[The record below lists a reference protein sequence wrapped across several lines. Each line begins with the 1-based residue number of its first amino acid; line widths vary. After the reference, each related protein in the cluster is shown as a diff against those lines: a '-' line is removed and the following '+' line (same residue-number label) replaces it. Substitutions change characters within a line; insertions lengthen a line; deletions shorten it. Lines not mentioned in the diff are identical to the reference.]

1 MGKSKALPET
11 DLLSMGQFLCVVM
24 TMIDSKGTHKNDL
37 QQFTCT
43 FVRLEEGAL
52 DLLHTSFF
60 YGKVIIMLVLEVL
73 LGPQTQS

>member
-1 MGKSKALPET
+1 MDKSKALPET
-11 DLLSMGQFLCVVM
+11 YLLSPGQFLCVAV
-24 TMIDSKGTHKNDL
+24 TKTDSQRTHKNDL

-43 FVRLEEGAL
+43 SVSWRKEPSIYYIPL
-52 DLLHTSFF
+52 F